1 MSDSIKG
8 TPINLFFSK
17 LLHFFAVLDLVDE
30 DLRRLEAWNVVLVN
44 HQRCVAGNI
53 PCYLLFSFLV
63 DKAAKTTDINVI
75 AI

>member
-1 MSDSIKG
+1 MSDSIRS
-8 TPINLFFSK
+8 TPVDLFFSK

-30 DLRRLEAWNVVLVN
+30 DLRRLEARDVMLINNQCRVT
-44 HQRCVAGNI
+44 GNI

>member
-1 MSDSIKG
+1 MSDSIRS
-8 TPINLFFSK
+8 TPVDLFFSK

-30 DLRRLEAWNVVLVN
+30 DLGRLKARDVMLVN
-44 HQRCVAGNI
+44 NQRRVAGNI
-53 PCYLLFSFLV
+53 PCYLLFPFLV